1 MENNDQNY
9 TALWLQ
15 FKNGNRDAFA
25 ELYHSH
31 IKSLIAYGSKL
42 CQDEELLKDN
52 IQDLFVELWNGR
64 ENLADAGCVT
74 FYLFKALRYKLIRA
88 EKMRQAH
95 NTVSQNIFFSSNA
108 HSSFDAPVESVI
120 IDKEMLDSQ
129 INMLGKAVAALTK
142 RQQEAVQ
149 LRFYQGFTNEQI
161 AELMGMNYQSVSN
174 LMYTALCR
182 IKKNLKA
189 PVFTTALGAAFHL
202 FF

>member
-1 MENNDQNY
+1 MEKENQNY

-15 FKNGNRDAFA
+15 FKDGNKDAFA

-31 IKSLIAYGSKL
+31 IKSLIAYGYRL
-42 CQDEELLKDN
+42 CADEEMLKDH

-64 ENLADAGCVT
+64 ENLADVGCVK

-88 EKMRQAH
+88 EKMHRLQ
-95 NTVSQNIFFSSNA
+95 NTVSENFSGSMNA
-108 HSSFDAPVESVI
+108 HNGFEAPVETEI
-120 IDKEMLDSQ
+120 IDKEIFDSQ
-129 INMLGKAVAALTK
+129 ISTLRKAIAVLTK
-142 RQQEAVQ
+142 RQQEAIQ
-149 LRFYQGFTNEQI
+149 LRFYQGFSNDQI

-174 LMYTALCR
+174 LVYAGLCR

-189 PVFTTALGAAFHL
+189 PVFTTALVAALPL